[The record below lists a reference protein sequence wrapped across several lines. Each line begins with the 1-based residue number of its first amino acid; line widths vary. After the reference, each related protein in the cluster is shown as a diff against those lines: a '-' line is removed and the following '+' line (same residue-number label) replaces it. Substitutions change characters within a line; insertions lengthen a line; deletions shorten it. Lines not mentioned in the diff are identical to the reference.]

1 MAELTAETLRHLGH
15 SVSRVAS
22 APAAVRALA
31 EGLAV
36 DLVLT
41 DVVMTGGQD
50 GLDLAKQLGEE
61 HPGLP
66 ILLYSGYGGAPAR
79 VAAAG
84 LPLLRK
90 PFTLQSLDRALAEA
104 QASPQG
110 AQGSR

>member
-1 MAELTAETLRHLGH
+1 M
-15 SVSRVAS
+15 
-22 APAAVRALA
+22 
-31 EGLAV
+31 

-50 GLDLAKQLGEE
+50 GLDLAKQLGEQR
-61 HPGLP
+61 PDLP

-90 PFTLQSLDRALAEA
+90 PYSLEELRRALVAA
-104 QASPQG
+104 
-110 AQGSR
+110 RLR

>member
-1 MAELTAETLRHLGH
+1 
-15 SVSRVAS
+15 
-22 APAAVRALA
+22 LA
-31 EGLAV
+31 EGLVV

-50 GLDLAKQLGEE
+50 GLELSKQLTEKR
-61 HPGLP
+61 PGLP

-90 PFTLQSLDRALAEA
+90 PYSLEELRRALVAAREA
-104 QASPQG
+104 AG
-110 AQGSR
+110 RR

>member
-15 SVSRVAS
+15 AVSRVAS

-90 PFTLQSLDRALAEA
+90 PYSLEELRRALVAA
-104 QASPQG
+104 
-110 AQGSR
+110 RLR